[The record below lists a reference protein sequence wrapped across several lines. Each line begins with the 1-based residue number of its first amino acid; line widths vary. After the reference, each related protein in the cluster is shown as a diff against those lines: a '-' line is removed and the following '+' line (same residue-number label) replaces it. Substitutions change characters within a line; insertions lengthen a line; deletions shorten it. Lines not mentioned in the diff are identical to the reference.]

1 MTLIRLGAEGYYEAN
16 LIDLVSIA
24 PGNCFL
30 SNERTCNVHTATTNP
45 TVR

>member
-1 MTLIRLGAEGYYEAN
+1 MALIRFGAEGYYEAD

-24 PGNCFL
+24 PGDCFP

>member
-1 MTLIRLGAEGYYEAN
+1 MALIWFGAEGYYEAD

-24 PGNCFL
+24 PGDYFA